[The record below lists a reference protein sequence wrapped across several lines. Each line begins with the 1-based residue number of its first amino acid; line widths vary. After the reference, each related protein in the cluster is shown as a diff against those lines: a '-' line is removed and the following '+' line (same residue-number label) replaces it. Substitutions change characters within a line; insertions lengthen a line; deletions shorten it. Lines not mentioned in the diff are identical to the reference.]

1 MRVLVK
7 KVNEFLEKVGR
18 DHVGAY
24 AAQSAFFLVLS
35 LIPIILLLLTL
46 VRYTPVT
53 KADVMTAV
61 MKCSRRQF
69 VRQ

>member
-35 LIPIILLLLTL
+35 LIAIYAGNKSGCDDGGL
-46 VRYTPVT
+46 
-53 KADVMTAV
+53 
-61 MKCSRRQF
+61 
-69 VRQ
+69 

>member
-24 AAQSAFFLVLS
+24 AAQSAFFLVLFFNS
-35 LIPIILLLLTL
+35 DHFAF
-46 VRYTPVT
+46 
-53 KADVMTAV
+53 ADFGAIYAGN
-61 MKCSRRQF
+61 KSGCDDGGL
-69 VRQ
+69 